1 MGLELDPPQWGL
13 QMRPQPQWQPECSLM
28 KALEP
33 KAPWLSELWKN
44 KSCFKLLSLGQFVM
58 LQYKGEIRIKE
69 IIVSCLVSHF
79 DQCVLQCW
87 RWTLEKFPCLA
98 PTTGIIFIY
107 FYLAKSQVLHFE
119 KQNLKQPNALPITE
133 EGLATVQN
141 ILKLFFYISRF
152 KMSSVRTKKST
163 ACSLIIEKN

>member
-1 MGLELDPPQWGL
+1 MLPPCQSVLFSKHHTTSSRHTYSQLDSRANAPGPGLGTRSKQVSVFLCLPLTRLHPWGN
-13 QMRPQPQWQPECSLM
+13 S
-28 KALEP
+28 
-33 KAPWLSELWKN
+33 
-44 KSCFKLLSLGQFVM
+44 
-58 LQYKGEIRIKE
+58 
-69 IIVSCLVSHF
+69 
-79 DQCVLQCW
+79 CVLLQAIWEPQTDLPTGHLGPFSC
-87 RWTLEKFPCLA
+87 CLLVTHTQTA
-98 PTTGIIFIY
+98 LHWNIY

-141 ILKLFFYISRF
+141 ILKLFFYTSRF